1 MKKLIAGI
9 IAFTLF
15 STSLFGTALATPS
28 PTEMPEIAVLLDGR
42 KIQFPDEKPQVD
54 SSSRILIPVRFVSEA
69 LGAKVDFAGKDVI
82 ITKSGKTIR
91 LTIGSNVVT
100 VNGVKKTLDTKAI
113 ASNGRTLVPLRFVS
127 EALEQKVEWDKVG
140 RWVWIGEKNVP
151 RLEDAGLK
159 VVDINDVKSMIGVQE
174 HIWSVG
180 GVDATEATIF
190 SITDLPLEIGGTIIY
205 DIWSTKENNKV
216 LLHVRYK
223 GQYSG
228 IYFLT
233 DKKSESARYRQTMG
247 RQANQDGTGT
257 LTYNLLM
264 PADEIL
270 HEMDNR
276 NFTLQ
281 SPLYIGFDW
290 ERGGM
295 KTIALMHN
303 PWKG

>member
-15 STSLFGTALATPS
+15 STSLFGTAHATPS
-28 PTEMPEIAVLLDGR
+28 PTGMPEIAVLLDGR

-54 SSSRILIPVRFVSEA
+54 SGSRILIPVRFVSQA

-82 ITKSGKTIR
+82 ITKSGQTIR

-159 VVDINDVKSMIGVQE
+159 VVDINEVKSMIGKQT
-174 HIWSVG
+174 HIINVG
-180 GVDATEATIF
+180 GKQATEATIF
-190 SITDLPLEIGGTIIY
+190 SITDLPLVIGGTTIY
-205 DIWSTKENNKV
+205 DIWSTKEGSKV
-216 LLHVRYK
+216 QLHVRYK
-223 GQYSG
+223 NQTSD

-233 DKKSESARYRQTMG
+233 DKKGESARYRQKINV
-247 RQANQDGTGT
+247 QDNHDGTGT
-257 LTYNLLM
+257 ITYNLLM
-264 PADEIL
+264 PSDELL
-270 HEMDNR
+270 HSMDNS
-276 NFTLQ
+276 NFSLT
-281 SPLYIGFDW
+281 SPIYIGFNW
-290 ERGGM
+290 GEVGM